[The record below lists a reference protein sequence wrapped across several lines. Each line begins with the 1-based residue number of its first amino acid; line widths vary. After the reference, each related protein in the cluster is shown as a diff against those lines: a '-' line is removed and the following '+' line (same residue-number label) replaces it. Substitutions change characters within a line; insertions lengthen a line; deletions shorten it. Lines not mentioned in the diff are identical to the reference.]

1 MKSLH
6 VFIYDAE
13 SPNTPTVAEFTVA
26 GGTLT
31 QKPVSYTHLYKSMGK
46 TLPENSSRNFITV
59 LRAARTSKS
68 RYLQNTRD
76 CKYTTANSEDH
87 RCYHRQHG

>member
-1 MKSLH
+1 
-6 VFIYDAE
+6 
-13 SPNTPTVAEFTVA
+13 
-26 GGTLT
+26 
-31 QKPVSYTHLYKSMGK
+31 MGK

-59 LRAARTSKS
+59 LRAARTNKS

-87 RCYHRQHG
+87 RCYHRQHR

>member
-1 MKSLH
+1 PILK
-6 VFIYDAE
+6 V
-13 SPNTPTVAEFTVA
+13 
-26 GGTLT
+26 
-31 QKPVSYTHLYKSMGK
+31 YKSMGK

-87 RCYHRQHG
+87 RCYHRQHR

>member
-1 MKSLH
+1 
-6 VFIYDAE
+6 
-13 SPNTPTVAEFTVA
+13 
-26 GGTLT
+26 
-31 QKPVSYTHLYKSMGK
+31 MGK

-87 RCYHRQHG
+87 RLLSSTTRVSLLLEFP